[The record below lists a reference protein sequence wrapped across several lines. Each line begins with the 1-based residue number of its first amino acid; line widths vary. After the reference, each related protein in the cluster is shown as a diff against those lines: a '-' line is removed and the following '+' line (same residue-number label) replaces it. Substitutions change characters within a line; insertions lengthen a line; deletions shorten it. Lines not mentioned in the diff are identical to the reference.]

1 MKQITRLLSALSFVL
16 LSICGFSQDVQK
28 LPDDPR
34 IKSGKLANGLTYY
47 IIKNPAMKG
56 YADFCI
62 AEKVG
67 TTLEEKDQK
76 GMFKA
81 LELLAMRGTRN
92 FTDSTITQYL
102 HSLGVG
108 NSNILF
114 QTNPDNLVYSIK
126 NVPVVNQ
133 NVIDSSL
140 LILYNWLGSINID
153 EEDITQVMPVLK
165 NRMMDEWD
173 ASKRM
178 DAAIMKEL
186 YPRSSY
192 ADTPN
197 PSGIV
202 KMVPYSSKDLRN
214 FYYKWCRPDL
224 QAVFVV
230 GDIDPVVMETRIKS
244 VFSTVPKPL
253 KDADR
258 NYYTPKPLDGVR
270 IVIQKDPEYN
280 KTTVSINL
288 LKDPLPEKYKKTSV
302 PYIEE
307 YMDHAISRLLFNR
320 IQDGIISQNLPISN
334 IKIEQGKFMD
344 IHTVDKFSITFETQ
358 PNMVYAAISY
368 LSMEMDRMARYGFN
382 NQEFINSRE
391 LYFRELE
398 LLYDNRLK
406 LDNNIFLTRA
416 VNNYLHDY
424 SLASIEMHFE
434 IMKEILYSITHNQLN
449 EYAKAMV
456 GQKDNIVIT
465 CKMPQVRGAEE
476 ISRERVLTSFNDA
489 LAQSPSSYLEAGVV
503 KWPKFNMQPQG
514 AAITS
519 ELTDPITGAYVL
531 ILSNGATVVLK
542 NTDSSKD
549 TISFKGVSKGGFSQM
564 SGIKLGS
571 EQYLNDILN
580 LGGLGDISQPT
591 LEKLYLYHNL
601 RLEAK
606 ISPNT
611 EELYGFADK
620 SSAEKLFQ
628 IINMSLTGRR
638 ADEKAFHV
646 YKKGKM
652 YEASYHSLSPLDV
665 FKDSVRYY
673 NYSNKKYVA
682 APSVQ
687 ELDAIEY
694 SSVLYASRTRFSN
707 AADFVFIF
715 AGNMDR
721 QQFADFALKYIGTI
735 PGDVSKRENWQI
747 VPNYLTKGNV
757 YKRFL
762 HRMVIPRTYIQ
773 ITLSCGMQYNLENDV
788 LSKLLDKYLNGL
800 YINGQIK
807 NLSSKSS
814 AKAQL
819 GYYPEQIMVA
829 SSTFETDSLKADQI
843 LSIIDYQMDNLA
855 RDGIDPTLFYSM
867 IQSVRDDFNEAS
879 KGNDYWL
886 NAMEKRYIVEKD
898 FHSNFLK
905 MLGEMTPDKFNWF
918 VKKILQNGNKVVVI
932 MEGTTEDVS
941 TRNLFKDN
949 KFIKDYF
956 NL

>member
-1 MKQITRLLSALSFVL
+1 MKRITRVILIFFCLLLSVR
-16 LSICGFSQDVQK
+16 GFSQDVQK

-47 IIKNPAMKG
+47 IIKNTAVKG

-108 NSNILF
+108 NSNIVF
-114 QTNPDNLVYSIK
+114 HTNPDNLIYSIK
-126 NVPVVNQ
+126 NVPVGNQ

-153 EEDITQVMPVLK
+153 EEDITQVMPVIK

-192 ADTPN
+192 ARTPD

-202 KMVPYSSKDLRN
+202 KMVPYSSKDLRS

-230 GDIDPVVMETRIKS
+230 GDVDPNVMETRIKS

-253 KDADR
+253 KDAERD
-258 NYYTPKPLDGVR
+258 YYTPKPLDGVR
-270 IVIQKDPEYN
+270 IIIQKDPEYN

-288 LKDPLPEKYKKTSV
+288 LKEPLPEKYKKTSV

-307 YMDHAISRLLFNR
+307 YMDNAISRLLFNR

-334 IKIEQGKFMD
+334 VKVEQGKFMEM
-344 IHTVDKFSITFETQ
+344 HNVDKFSITFETQ

-368 LSMEMDRMARYGFN
+368 LSVELDRMARYGLN
-382 NQEFINSRE
+382 NQEFINSRDM
-391 LYFRELE
+391 YFRELE

-406 LDNNIFLTRA
+406 LDNGVFLKRA
-416 VNNYLHDY
+416 IKNYLHDY

-434 IMKEILYSITHNQLN
+434 IMKEIVYSITHGQLN
-449 EYAKAMV
+449 EYAEAMV
-456 GQKDNIVIT
+456 GQKENIVIT
-465 CKMPQVRGAEE
+465 CKMPQVRGSEE
-476 ISRERVLTSFNDA
+476 ISKERILTSFNDA
-489 LAQSPSSYLEAGVV
+489 LAQSPSSYLETGVV
-503 KWPKFNMQPQG
+503 KWPKFNAQPKM
-514 AAITS
+514 ATITS
-519 ELTDPITGAYVL
+519 ELTDPVNGAYVI

-564 SGIKLGS
+564 NGVGLGS

-591 LEKLYLYHNL
+591 MEKLYLYHNL
-601 RLEAK
+601 WTGAN

-620 SSAEKLFQ
+620 GSAEKLFQ
-628 IINMSLTGRR
+628 IINMNLTGRR
-638 ADEKAFHV
+638 ADEKAFNV
-646 YKKGKM
+646 YKRGKM

-665 FKDSVRYY
+665 FKDSVKYY
-673 NYSNKKYVA
+673 NYGNKKYVV
-682 APSVQ
+682 APTIG

-694 SSVLYASRTRFSN
+694 SSVLYASRARFSN

-715 AGNMDR
+715 AGNMDY
-721 QQFADFALKYIGTI
+721 QQFADLAVKYIGCI
-735 PGDVSKRENWQI
+735 PGDVSKRENWQV

-773 ITLSCGMQYNLENDV
+773 VTLSCGMQYNLENEI
-788 LSKLLDKYLNGL
+788 LSRILDKYLNGL
-800 YINGQIK
+800 YENGQIK

-814 AKAQL
+814 ARVQL
-819 GYYPEQIMVA
+819 GYYPEEIMA
-829 SSTFETDSLKADQI
+829 ACSTFETDSLKADQI
-843 LSIIDYQMDNLA
+843 LPIIDYEMDNLVNH
-855 RDGIDPTLFYSM
+855 GIDSTLFYS
-867 IQSVRDDFNEAS
+867 IIYSIRHDFNEVS
-879 KGNDYWL
+879 KGNGYWL
-886 NAMEKRYIVEKD
+886 DAIEKRYIVGKD

-905 MLGEMTPDKFNWF
+905 MLGEMTPDKFNGF
-918 VKKILQNGNKVVVI
+918 IRNLRKNGNKVVVI
-932 MEGTTEDVS
+932 MEGTTEDVN

-956 NL
+956 DL